1 MFRPDTENFKTWLR
15 ERRPIWG
22 GILWCLWTKKLNIVK
37 MAMLPILTYRGKTIP
52 TQIPAGFSKKNKSTG
67 ELYNLIWK
75 CKWDRTAKTTSK
87 RRVRKHTLPDFKT
100 KHALVINTLCYWYHV
115 RWTDQWNRRQS
126 TKTDPHLHW

>member
-1 MFRPDTENFKTWLR
+1 MLRPDTENFKTWLR

-22 GILWCLWTKKLNIVK
+22 GILWCLWTKKLNIVRWQCF
-37 MAMLPILTYRGKTIP
+37 PYWP
-52 TQIPAGFSKKNKSTG
+52 TEARQYQPKSQQALKKKNKSTG

-75 CKWDRTAKTTSK
+75 CKWDRIAKTTSK